1 MVQMS
6 AFLLSGDRSTKFVKS
21 DLSEGF
27 AENWLQKFLLRER
40 ELLPLEQVEP
50 GAGKFIPVCG
60 ELPLPKSGG
69 TVFLDVFGVTS
80 AGRPVLVECK
90 LWRNPQAR
98 REVIAQILEYAALLR
113 GWSYAD
119 LTARLKAKLG
129 WEGANPLYTQAAAL
143 GCLLS
148 EADFTD
154 AVSRNLRNGDFHL
167 IVAGD
172 GIREDA
178 QAIAEHI
185 GDKGARIALVEF
197 QRWEDSEGNRLIVP
211 SVPFRTTVVRQ
222 RILVDAEGTALR
234 VSSDEEI
241 EDEVRAEIDP
251 EKVAAITANRSFW
264 DRFIAE
270 TRFDHPEQPPPR
282 HGGNNWVKIGLPS
295 PARWLTA
302 YRSRGRAGLFLVEES
317 GSGLIERLIA
327 EAPSIQEEFG
337 PEPLRLHQGNDR
349 GLSAFAVDEPAG
361 ITDQM
366 QWLRDASNRLVN
378 ALRPRLVELGR
389 RE

>member
-1 MVQMS
+1 M
-6 AFLLSGDRSTKFVKS
+6 
-21 DLSEGF
+21 
-27 AENWLQKFLLRER
+27 LRER

-50 GAGKFIPVCG
+50 GAGKFIPVCR

-69 TVFLDVFGVTS
+69 TVYLDVFGVTS

-129 WEGANPLYTQAAAL
+129 WDGANPLYSQAAAH

-241 EDEVRAEIDP
+241 EDEVRAEFDP
-251 EKVAAITANRSFW
+251 EKAAARIANRNFW

-270 TRFDHPEQPPPR
+270 ASFDHPDQPPPR

-295 PARWLTA
+295 PARWLNA
-302 YRSRGRAGLFLVEES
+302 YRYRGRASLSLVEEP

-327 EAPSIQEEFG
+327 DAPSIQEEFG
-337 PEPLRLHQGNDR
+337 AEPLRLHQGNDR
-349 GLSAFAVDEPAG
+349 SLPAFAIDEPEGA
-361 ITDQM
+361 TDQM
-366 QWLRDASNRLVN
+366 QWLLDASNRLVN

-389 RE
+389 RD